1 MIRLHEVIVTPIE
14 GGTPPISRWFKTTPF
29 SNLLSRLENLDPETV
44 GRGDSVKIITI
55 WMSENDLQSFEESN
69 QIVWSD

>member
-14 GGTPPISRWFKTTPF
+14 GGTTPISRWFKTTTF

-55 WMSENDLQSFEESN
+55 WMAENDLQSFEESN
-69 QIVWSD
+69 QIAWND